1 MKSTISLWLLTCA
14 TLPLMAQKTIEVS
27 VVNPSSQARND
38 QPVVLQLE
46 RYGQDI
52 RSALVMCE
60 GKEIPCQ
67 LDDLDQNDSFDELCF
82 LADLGKKY
90 RVSIPDELLEEGAN
104 AKTEK
109 DFRKAQQKIRFT
121 NKNNTFF
128 IMIQLF
134 S

>member
-52 RSALVMCE
+52 RSALVTCE
-60 GKEIPCQ
+60 GKEIKSWYEVKNLKQVKQALVAGHPVAAAFAWG
-67 LDDLDQNDSFDELCF
+67 S
-82 LADLGKKY
+82 GTH
-90 RVSIPDELLEEGAN
+90 GAISG
-104 AKTEK
+104 AIT
-109 DFRKAQQKIRFT
+109 ATAI
-121 NKNNTFF
+121 
-128 IMIQLF
+128 
-134 S
+134 